1 MPHRGPASPNSMA
14 KVPMANETK
23 AVNLM
28 PTPENFA
35 RTGISGLDS
44 ILEGGIPRSNVT
56 LVEGAIGTGKTTMGV
71 EFVYRGASE
80 FDEPGLIVLFEVSPE
95 KVVRDAAQLGWD
107 LPALERQGRVKIVYT
122 TRQVF
127 RQELQQAD
135 SLLLQEAA
143 QMGAAR
149 LFVDGVVGVI
159 DGGGDGQ
166 EPREAFHV
174 LVEGLQRDRLTAML
188 AVEATALTQDRL
200 PVLEESIADTVIR
213 LRMEDVQ
220 RATTRSIEII
230 KSRGHSYQ
238 MGRHTFRI
246 VTGRGIEVYRRVQ
259 APRAASRDR
268 AAAFDPSSRVT
279 TGVPGLDEVVNGGY
293 FLGSTTVV
301 AGISGVGKSVM
312 ALQYIAEGA
321 RLGEP
326 SLMLTLDEQVP
337 QVLRNAKSIGIDLQA
352 HIDRGVVQL
361 YYDPPQEIEVDH
373 HFHTI
378 EQIVKDFRPR
388 RAVLD
393 SISTYGSSL
402 GTQGRVFRDFFHALV
417 ALMKEYQVA
426 AVYNHENPEML
437 GMSSMMGA
445 FGMSSLVDNII
456 LMNWIELGDTFRL
469 GLTVAKMRAN
479 PTVRETH
486 ECEITDGQGMRVLPR
501 RLPLAAPTAMA
512 PFSSFGGLISR
523 APERHTHGTEPGEG
537 TGGQ

>member
-23 AVNLM
+23 AVNLLL
-28 PTPENFA
+28 TPENFA
-35 RTGISGLDS
+35 LTGISGLDS

-107 LPALERQGRVKIVYT
+107 LAALERQGRVKILFT

-143 QMGAAR
+143 KMGAAR
-149 LFVDGVVGVI
+149 IFVDGVAGVI

-188 AVEATALTQDRL
+188 AVEATALTQGRL

-213 LRMEDVQ
+213 LRMEEVQ
-220 RATTRSIEII
+220 RATVRSIEII
-230 KSRGHSYQ
+230 KSRGHSYH
-238 MGRHTFRI
+238 MGRHSFRI

-259 APRAASRDR
+259 APRSASRDR
-268 AAAFDPSSRVT
+268 AAAFDPSNRAT

-312 ALQYIAEGA
+312 ALQYMAEGA

-373 HFHTI
+373 HFHTL

-402 GTQGRVFRDFFHALV
+402 GTQGRLFRDFFHALV

-456 LMNWIELGDTFRL
+456 LMNWIELGDTFRHA
-469 GLTVAKMRAN
+469 LTVAKMRGM
-479 PTVRETH
+479 PTSRTTH
-486 ECEITDGQGMRVLPR
+486 ECEVVNGEGMKVLPR
-501 RLPLAAPTAMA
+501 PVKALPMVPFAAYL
-512 PFSSFGGLISR
+512 GLISR
-523 APERHTHGTEPGEG
+523 APERRTPQAVPEVP
-537 TGGQ
+537 

>member
-238 MGRHTFRI
+238 MGRHSFRI

-268 AAAFDPSSRVT
+268 AAAFDPSTRAT

-373 HFHTI
+373 HFHNI

-388 RAVLD
+388 RAVID

-523 APERHTHGTEPGEG
+523 APERHTHGTEPGEV

>member
-337 QVLRNAKSIGIDLQA
+337 QVLRNAKSIGINLQA

-402 GTQGRVFRDFFHALV
+402 GTQGRLFRDFFHALV